1 MGKDLDVKGITI
13 LKSEDI
19 SGWYEQVCL
28 KSEMVDFGAAKGTMV
43 IRPRGYFVWEQIQK
57 NFNKNICE
65 KYGVSNAYFPL
76 FIPESFFAKEASH
89 AKGFTPEVAW
99 IDKKLTGDG
108 ERLAIRPTSETIM
121 YDSYSKWIRSYKDLP
136 LKINQWCN
144 VVRWET
150 QATKLFMRS
159 REFLWQEGHCVYE
172 TFNECEKDTLNYIY
186 GYQKLARD
194 LLAIPTILGKKS
206 EREKFAGAA
215 HTYTIE
221 AFMPDG
227 KALQCGTS
235 HHLGDGFGRAFGLKF
250 VGKDEKEHIP
260 FQNSWGLSTRLIG
273 GMIMTHSDDKGLVL
287 PPRVAREKVVIIP
300 LLFKGKE
307 EGVLKIARELE
318 KKLKKFG
325 VILDDRSEYK
335 PGAKF
340 GEWEMKGVPLRIEIG
355 PRDVKAGEV
364 VIVKRN
370 DGEKVSLKLE
380 DAVEKIPGILDKM
393 HGEMLEKAKGFF
405 DNRVVEVSDFEEF
418 EKVIKDRG
426 VVKMNWCGDGN
437 CEDTIKEKTGASTRC
452 IPLNMKGKIEGK
464 CLHCGKEVSCLIYFS
479 RSY

>member
-1 MGKDLDVKGITI
+1 MGKDVKGITI
-13 LKSEDI
+13 LKDEDI
-19 SGWYEQVCL
+19 AGWYEQICL
-28 KSEMVDFGAAKGTMV
+28 KSEVADFGPSKGTMV
-43 IRPRGYFVWEQIQK
+43 IRPRGYYIWEQIQK
-57 NFNKNICE
+57 FFNENICD
-65 KYGVSNAYFPL
+65 KFGVENAYFPL

-89 AKGFTPEVAW
+89 AEGFAPEVAW
-99 IDKKLTGDG
+99 IDKELTGDG
-108 ERLAIRPTSETIM
+108 ERLAVRPTSETIM

-150 QATKLFMRS
+150 DATKLFMRS

-172 TFNECEKDTLNYIY
+172 TFDECEADTLNYIKA
-186 GYQKLARD
+186 YQNLAKE
-194 LLAIPTILGKKS
+194 LLAIPTILGQKS
-206 EREKFAGAA
+206 EKEKFAGAD

-235 HHLGDGFGRAFGLKF
+235 HHLGNGFGKAFGVKY

-273 GMIMTHSDDKGLVL
+273 GMIMSHSDDKGLVL
-287 PPRVAREKVVIIP
+287 PPKVAREKIVIVP

-307 EGVLKIARELE
+307 EKVLEVARDLE

-355 PRDVKAGEV
+355 PRDVESGEV
-364 VIVKRN
+364 IVVKRN
-370 DGEKVSLKLE
+370 DGEKISIKVGDVVGE
-380 DAVEKIPGILDKM
+380 IPGILDRM
-393 HGEMLEKAKGFF
+393 HDEMFEKAEKFF
-405 DNRVVEVSDFEEF
+405 SEKVADVASVEDF
-418 EKVIKDRG
+418 EKVIKDKGIVR
-426 VVKMNWCGDGN
+426 MNWCGDMD
-437 CEDTIKEKTGASTRC
+437 CEMKIKEKTGATTRC
-452 IPLNMKGKIEGK
+452 MPLGEQGDVKGK
-464 CLHCGKEVSCLIYFS
+464 CLFCGKENSCLIYFS
-479 RSY
+479 RTY